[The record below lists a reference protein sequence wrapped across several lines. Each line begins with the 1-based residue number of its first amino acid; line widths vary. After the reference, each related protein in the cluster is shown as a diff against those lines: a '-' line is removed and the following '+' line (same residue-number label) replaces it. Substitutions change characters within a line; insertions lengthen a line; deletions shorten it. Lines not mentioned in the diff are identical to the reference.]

1 MSETDTQDSLPSDTP
16 SGQDPT
22 GHTDDTPSSTAPD
35 PHDVKTQ
42 GAGSAAEKDPANWVT
57 GDEPMTGPQAS
68 YLETLAH
75 QAGEEVPE
83 GLTKAQ
89 ASDEIERL
97 QGSGAG
103 PAGSPAGD
111 GAERSS
117 TQGAGDGAERSSTQG
132 AGDGAE
138 RSSPAG
144 PVERPTDQWVTGDEP
159 MTGPQASYLETL
171 AQQAGVEPPTGL
183 NKSEASRAID
193 ELQAKAGRRSNEGS
207 TPIGELDQSSSRSSG

>member
-1 MSETDTQDSLPSDTP
+1 MSETDTHDSLPSDTP
-16 SGQDPT
+16 SGQDPG
-22 GHTDDTPSSTAPD
+22 GHTGDTRPSSAPD

-89 ASDEIERL
+89 ASDAIERL
-97 QGSGAG
+97 QSSGSD
-103 PAGSPAGD
+103 PAGSPD
-111 GAERSS
+111 R
-117 TQGAGDGAERSSTQG
+117 Q
-132 AGDGAE
+132 
-138 RSSPAG
+138 
-144 PVERPTDQWVTGDEP
+144 ERPTDQWVTGEEP

-171 AQQAGVEPPTGL
+171 AQQAGVEPPKDLT
-183 NKSEASRAID
+183 KSQASRAID
-193 ELQAKAGRRSNEGS
+193 DLQAKAGTG
-207 TPIGELDQSSSRSSG
+207 QSGTGRQGG

>member
-1 MSETDTQDSLPSDTP
+1 MSETDTRDSLPSDTP
-16 SGQDPT
+16 SGQDPR
-22 GHTDDTPSSTAPD
+22 GHTDDTPASPSPGTSAPD
-35 PHDVKTQ
+35 PHGVKTQ
-42 GAGSAAEKDPANWVT
+42 GGGSAAEKDPANWVT
-57 GDEPMTGPQAS
+57 GEEPMTGPQAS

-97 QGSGAG
+97 QSSGSD
-103 PAGSPAGD
+103 PAGSPTRQGD
-111 GAERSS
+111 AAERSS
-117 TQGAGDGAERSSTQG
+117 TPRAQ
-132 AGDGAE
+132 
-138 RSSPAG
+138 
-144 PVERPTDQWVTGDEP
+144 ERPTDQWVTGDEP

-193 ELQAKAGRRSNEGS
+193 ELQAKAGRRSGA
-207 TPIGELDQSSSRSSG
+207 ELDPSEGRSSG